1 MKNRILIGLAVVI
14 AAGFAAFFGGVLR
27 ETPNA
32 ASAEIAQAEQQVED
46 FQAGFKL
53 NASTA
58 EFVQA
63 LQAKLGVDA
72 KDEHSWL
79 LLAATL
85 LALFLTYLL
94 PVVLLFADDAV
105 ARWLGVG
112 ALLLMSWCYLPMIRF
127 YELFPLWSV
136 GLPVIAAFYLGAVIH
151 SAVQHAR
158 GRGGRW
164 KGRVQDGAD

>member
-1 MKNRILIGLAVVI
+1 M
-14 AAGFAAFFGGVLR
+14 
-27 ETPNA
+27 
-32 ASAEIAQAEQQVED
+32 
-46 FQAGFKL
+46 
-53 NASTA
+53 
-58 EFVQA
+58 
-63 LQAKLGVDA
+63 
-72 KDEHSWL
+72 
-79 LLAATL
+79 
-85 LALFLTYLL
+85 
-94 PVVLLFADDAV
+94 LLFADDVV